1 MRVIP
6 PVPITSQ
13 GSFTRS
19 TTGTCFN
26 SIGLISTVGV
36 NLPRFNYDPVNL
48 TLAPTLLIESATTN
62 LCTYSEAFDNA
73 AWTKV
78 RSSIS
83 SNATTS
89 PDGTSSA
96 DKLVEDSSASDTH
109 YCVQTPTVSAATLY
123 TFSVF
128 LKSSTRTKAN
138 IVLDGGSGNFAN
150 TSVDLSSG
158 TITSGSA
165 SGSFTEYSS
174 QITNVGNGW
183 YRVSTTSRTAGSTT
197 TLQCQIRL
205 VTSSDIYTGDGTSG
219 IFMWGAQLEANA
231 ASTSY
236 IPTVASTVLRA
247 ADSFS
252 GTGLVYSNIAESSV
266 NMLSRTEALAD
277 STYWTLDSCTV
288 ASNVVNDPI
297 NNYLSADSVTKTGA
311 KTGFAH
317 LWQQV
322 VIGTNQ
328 NAGRTYTASIW
339 LWCASGT
346 KSAAI
351 VISDVDYATY
361 TGSTITITTTPT
373 RYSFSSNGGGSW
385 NASGNKIAM
394 GLDLTAA
401 ATNATIYCFG
411 PQLEVSG
418 SATTYVSSYT
428 YEVPWVSS
436 VTYPQGT
443 IVSRNTNHRI
453 YTKLTSAAGSST
465 APESDS
471 VNWFDSGPNNRWALF
486 ATDRNIASYNHNS
499 IQLLISPGERI
510 DSIGLLGLDLSSAS
524 IKVYTANG
532 LQYTHEELLNERET
546 ISWSDYFFG
555 GTSSG
560 RPTVIRFNLP
570 TMLGT
575 LVCITLAKTTAT
587 AKCSAVV
594 LGTNVYLG
602 SVQMNPKSEV
612 LNFSKI
618 ERDAYGNSTL
628 IPRRSVPKTT
638 QELFLPS
645 VYINKVRATRTAL
658 NATPALWSGL
668 DDATTDTYY
677 EALLILGIYKEFTID
692 LENQIN
698 SRVNLQLEEI

>member
-19 TTGTCFN
+19 TTGTCYN
-26 SIGLISTVGV
+26 SIGLVTTVGV

-48 TLAPTLLIESATTN
+48 TLAPTLLIEGASTN

-73 AWTKV
+73 AWTK
-78 RSSIS
+78 SGTTITA
-83 SNATTS
+83 NNTTS
-89 PDGTSSA
+89 LDGTVNA
-96 DKLVEDSSASDTH
+96 DKLVENTSNSTHFVYNIITSATTSFVFSVYVKVSGRTKIWLAAYSSPANSGAQAWFDLSSAT
-109 YCVQTPTVSAATLY
+109 TGGTN
-123 TFSVF
+123 
-128 LKSSTRTKAN
+128 SSP
-138 IVLDGGSGNFAN
+138 GGSGIPK
-150 TSVDLSSG
+150 
-158 TITSGSA
+158 ITSA
-165 SGSFTEYSS
+165 
-174 QITNVGNGW
+174 GNGW
-183 YRVSTTSRTAGSTT
+183 YRCSIAVT
-197 TLQCQIRL
+197 C
-205 VTSSDIYTGDGTSG
+205 TSSTNVLGVVYLDNGGGITYTGDGGSG
-219 IFMWGAQLEANA
+219 VFLWGAQVETGSTL
-231 ASTSY
+231 TSY
-236 IPTVASTVLRA
+236 IPTTSTSVLRA

-266 NMLSRTEALAD
+266 NMLSRTEDLAD

-328 NAGRTYTASIW
+328 NAGRTYTASVW

-351 VISDVDYATY
+351 VISDVDYSTY
-361 TGSTITITTTPT
+361 TGSTITVTTTPT

-401 ATNATIYCFG
+401 ATNDTIYCFG

-524 IKVYTANG
+524 IKVYTADG

-628 IPRRSVPKTT
+628 VPRRSVPKTT

-645 VYINKVRATRTAL
+645 VYINKVRAVRTAL

>member
-19 TTGTCFN
+19 TTGTCYN
-26 SIGLISTVGV
+26 SIGLVTTVGV

-73 AWTKV
+73 AWTKNL
-78 RSSIS
+78 ITITA
-83 SNATTS
+83 NNTTA
-89 PDGTSSA
+89 PDGTLTA
-96 DKLVEDSSASDTH
+96 DKVISTTGTGYH
-109 YCVQTPTVSAATLY
+109 QVYQTIGTSILSGVSY
-123 TFSVF
+123 TFSVYVKPAGYNYIYVQ
-128 LKSSTRTKAN
+128 LVGTPYP
-138 IVLDGGSGNFAN
+138 GNPYVEFN
-150 TSVDLSSG
+150 LSNG
-158 TITSGSA
+158 TVTYNSNITSYTIVSVGS
-165 SGSFTEYSS
+165 
-174 QITNVGNGW
+174 GW
-183 YRVSTTSRTAGSTT
+183 YRLSVSKPSNTAGTVSCYLALGAT
-197 TLQCQIRL
+197 QG
-205 VTSSDIYTGDGTSG
+205 VSNFTGDGASG
-219 IFMWGAQLEANA
+219 VFVWGAQFEQTTAP
-231 ASTSY
+231 TSY

-266 NMLSRTEALAD
+266 NMLSRTEDLAD

-317 LWQQV
+317 LRQQV

-401 ATNATIYCFG
+401 ATNDTIYCFG

-524 IKVYTANG
+524 IKVYTADG

-628 IPRRSVPKTT
+628 VPRRSVPKTT

-645 VYINKVRATRTAL
+645 VYINKVRAVRTAL